1 MKKGIFLMFILSFI
15 LIQSAVAF
23 NEQNPFSLE
32 LEYFAPDEVASN
44 VDSMG
49 ALGLRFTYMR
59 PVSESFYAGGS
70 LGYIMGPNAELNSGL
85 LGSTADWERDM
96 SFIRLL
102 GEVET
107 EIPIG
112 GDWKFKPGIS
122 VGMAFGNISYSGSI
136 SGSDSWIGFAWEI
149 SAPFVYDDYI
159 FAIKYAGF
167 PTGDNSDE
175 WNTFGLSAGYR
186 FDIGSGGGAS
196 SSRRDY
202 DDDEYKPNE
211 QEAKRDFKATQ
222 DFEEKEEYMLAE
234 SYESYVE
241 EADDSFSRGAYIEA
255 AGQYTG
261 ALRFLEPSDKRRIY
275 ILERQGTALGKQDK
289 FEEGIKLYMAAIKV
303 SKNLNIVDRNVVNA
317 YLGLSY
323 CLAKSGNIPWAI
335 INYKSALKL
344 TKSQS
349 LKLKIEE
356 VLEGLKAQQ
365 AQ

>member
-1 MKKGIFLMFILSFI
+1 MKKGIFLTFILSFI
-15 LIQSAVAF
+15 LIQSAAAF
-23 NEQNPFSLE
+23 NEQKPFSLE

-49 ALGLRFTYMR
+49 ALGLRFSYLR
-59 PVSESFYAGGS
+59 SISDNFEAGGS

-102 GEVET
+102 GELKT
-107 EIPIG
+107 EIPLG
-112 GDWKFKPGIS
+112 GNWKFNPGLS
-122 VGMAFGNISYSGSI
+122 AGMAFGNISYSGGI
-136 SGSDSWIGFAWEI
+136 SGSDSWSGFAWEI
-149 SAPFVYDDYI
+149 SAPFVYNDYL

-167 PTGDNSDE
+167 PTGENSDE
-175 WNTFGLSAGYR
+175 WNTFGLSVGLR
-186 FDIGSGGGAS
+186 FGLSGGGAS

-202 DDDEYKPNE
+202 DDDEYKPSE
-211 QEAKRDFKATQ
+211 QEAKRDFKPTQ
-222 DFEEKEEYMLAE
+222 DFEEEEDFVLAE

-241 EADDSFSRGAYIEA
+241 EADDSFSRGAYMEA

-303 SKNLNIVDRNVVNA
+303 SKNLSIVDRNVVNA

-323 CLAKSGNIPWAI
+323 CLARSGNIPWAI
-335 INYKSALKL
+335 INYKSAREL
-344 TKSQS
+344 TKSES